1 MVFIINLLLN
11 LIPFTYRNGAMQMCH
26 NKDIFIAYIS
36 LLGL

>member
-11 LIPFTYRNGAMQMCH
+11 LIPFTYRNGAMQMYH
-26 NKDIFIAYIS
+26 NKNIFIAYMS

>member
-11 LIPFTYRNGAMQMCH
+11 LIPFTYRNDAMQIYH